1 MSASQ
6 GRGRRNKGKLGEREW
21 AAYCRDHYGLADSR
35 RTAQRM
41 GAPDSNDVVSWP
53 GTFCEV
59 KRVEK
64 LNVEDAMRQAEDD
77 CGTYIVTS
85 PDLPGSALRET
96 SIPYVAHRRNRT
108 EWLVTLRA
116 ADLLEFCRRVL
127 ASQEQPS
134 RDAAQQE
141 K

>member
-1 MSASQ
+1 MGAMQ
-6 GRGRRNKGKLGEREW
+6 RRKGAAAEREW
-21 AAYCRDHYGLADSR
+21 AAYCRDHYLLAHSR

-64 LNVEDAMRQAEDD
+64 LNIEDAVKQAEAD
-77 CGTYIVTS
+77 CVGGAWVGELNGVAVS
-85 PDLPGSALRET
+85 LPVRTA
-96 SIPYVAHRRNRT
+96 IPYVAHRRNRT
-108 EWLVTLRA
+108 DWLVTLRA

-127 ASQEQPS
+127 ASQEQSS
-134 RDAAQQE
+134 RGDAAQQE